1 MYEKIEDKGLNIY
14 RFLVENSDRN
24 INYILECSR
33 TKDCVI
39 IDPLDKDSIDKIII
53 NNNLNPKLVL
63 NTHAHPDHIAYNSY
77 FMEKYKIKLNAHN
90 ICKDLFVH
98 EFDNIFEND
107 IVKIGDLKLKV
118 LHTPGHC
125 PEHISLIV
133 NKYIFCGDTIFGC
146 GVGNVKFRGDVS
158 MLFRTIHHK
167 MKNLPD
173 NLKLLPGH
181 DYLENNLKFLD
192 SIIVDDNDFAS
203 EVKNFLSDCKNTE
216 LSEVK
221 DIRFEKKYN
230 PFFRID
236 EFSFLDLLKTSDEFS
251 NLNME
256 QRFKLLRDM
265 RDEW

>member
-133 NKYIFCGDTIFGC
+133 NKYI
-146 GVGNVKFRGDVS
+146 NK
-158 MLFRTIHHK
+158 
-167 MKNLPD
+167 
-173 NLKLLPGH
+173 
-181 DYLENNLKFLD
+181 
-192 SIIVDDNDFAS
+192 
-203 EVKNFLSDCKNTE
+203 
-216 LSEVK
+216 
-221 DIRFEKKYN
+221 
-230 PFFRID
+230 
-236 EFSFLDLLKTSDEFS
+236 
-251 NLNME
+251 
-256 QRFKLLRDM
+256 
-265 RDEW
+265 

>member
-1 MYEKIEDKGLNIY
+1 MYEKIEEIGLNIY

-24 INYILECSR
+24 INYIIECAK

-39 IDPLDKDSIDKIII
+39 IDPLDKESIDKIIA
-53 NNNLNPKLVL
+53 NNYLNPKLVL

-77 FMEKYKIKLNAHN
+77 FMNKYKIKLNAHN
-90 ICKDLFVH
+90 ICKDLFSH

-107 IVKIGDLKLKV
+107 IVKIGDLKIKV

-133 NKYIFCGDTIFGC
+133 NNYIFCGDTIFAC

-181 DYLENNLKFLD
+181 DYLENNLRFLD
-192 SIIVDDNDFAS
+192 SIITDGNDFAS
-203 EVKNFLSDCKNTE
+203 DIKNFLTDCKSSE
-216 LSEVK
+216 LSEIK
-221 DIRFEKKYN
+221 DIGFEKN
-230 PFFRID
+230 TIPFLGLMN
-236 EFSFLDLLKTSDEFS
+236 FLF
-251 NLNME
+251 
-256 QRFKLLRDM
+256 
-265 RDEW
+265 